1 MPQKGTKTQKGLV
14 KALRALCFFVT
25 SFSCIVRMSYGYG
38 MATQADK
45 LVTEIRALPDE
56 EKLRVLDAILTDLD
70 KPDQEID
77 QVWAEEARKRWS
89 RYKAGHLQTV
99 SYEELMRKYNR

>member
-1 MPQKGTKTQKGLV
+1 
-14 KALRALCFFVT
+14 
-25 SFSCIVRMSYGYG
+25 MS
-38 MATQADK
+38 MVTQADK
-45 LVTEIRALPDE
+45 LVTEIRALPEE

-77 QVWAEEARKRWS
+77 QIWAEEARKRWNS
-89 RYKAGHLQTV
+89 YKAGRLQTV

>member
-1 MPQKGTKTQKGLV
+1 
-14 KALRALCFFVT
+14 
-25 SFSCIVRMSYGYG
+25 
-38 MATQADK
+38 MATQADR
-45 LVTEIRALPDE
+45 LVNEIRALPDE
-56 EKLRVLDAILTDLD
+56 EKLRVVDAILTDLD

-99 SYEELMRKYNR
+99 SYEELMHKYNC

>member
-1 MPQKGTKTQKGLV
+1 
-14 KALRALCFFVT
+14 
-25 SFSCIVRMSYGYG
+25 

-45 LVTEIRALPDE
+45 LVSEIRALPDE

-77 QVWAEEARKRWS
+77 QVWAEEARKRWNS
-89 RYKAGHLQTV
+89 YKAGRLQTV

>member
-1 MPQKGTKTQKGLV
+1 
-14 KALRALCFFVT
+14 
-25 SFSCIVRMSYGYG
+25 

-45 LVTEIRALPDE
+45 LVSEIRALPDE

-70 KPDQEID
+70 KPDAEID
-77 QVWAEEARKRWS
+77 RVWAIEARKRWS
-89 RYKAGHLQTV
+89 SYKAGRLQTV

>member
-1 MPQKGTKTQKGLV
+1 
-14 KALRALCFFVT
+14 
-25 SFSCIVRMSYGYG
+25 

-89 RYKAGHLQTV
+89 SYKAGRLQTV

>member
-1 MPQKGTKTQKGLV
+1 MYSDKV
-14 KALRALCFFVT
+14 FVE
-25 SFSCIVRMSYGYG
+25 R

-56 EKLRVLDAILTDLD
+56 EKLRVLEAILTDLD

-77 QVWAEEARKRWS
+77 QVWAEEARKRWLN
-89 RYKAGHLQTV
+89 YKAGRLQTV

>member
-1 MPQKGTKTQKGLV
+1 
-14 KALRALCFFVT
+14 
-25 SFSCIVRMSYGYG
+25 
-38 MATQADK
+38 MAMQADK

-77 QVWAEEARKRWS
+77 QVWAEEARKRWNN
-89 RYKAGHLQTV
+89 YKAGHLQTV
-99 SYEELMRKYNR
+99 SYEDSMRKYNR